1 MTKKVCPPPNYSDWW
16 FNDGNDQNNAWASE
30 EAKRKYYS
38 DKEYLTHGTPK
49 VCTPPFIKG
58 DNKFG
63 DQNDNLWFYHKSD
76 PLEGTIVKY
85 SIDQN
90 QSNKKMKIATSME
103 KGQPR
108 LLVINVD
115 VAEGKTETFDS
126 YHKEAEDPKY
136 LLYEGDGINIDHIM
150 ASGTLPIFYEFR
162 KLGKSQRQFCDGGLL
177 SNTPFKELLQAYKD
191 YWLRIINTDK
201 DKIPDL
207 DVYIV
212 NAHPHKGTTIPDDD
226 LDGVK
231 DRINDITFFWQK
243 FSL

>member
-1 MTKKVCPPPNYSDWW
+1 M
-16 FNDGNDQNNAWASE
+16 
-30 EAKRKYYS
+30 
-38 DKEYLTHGTPK
+38 THGTPK